1 MTAGFTFRQN
11 EQPTQTTPSRGITMN
26 KKLIGTNAGIIW
38 NLLNNNQRWNISDLR
53 VASGLTD
60 KEIYT
65 AIGWLA
71 RENKIEIEKSHN
83 GDEDYYLVIEYY
95 F

>member
-1 MTAGFTFRQN
+1 
-11 EQPTQTTPSRGITMN
+11 MN
-26 KKLIGTNAGIIW
+26 KKVIGTNAGIIW
-38 NLLNNNQRWNISDLR
+38 NLLNDYQKWDIPKLCK
-53 VASGLTD
+53 ASGLSE

-71 RENKIEIEKSHN
+71 RENKIEIERSID
-83 GDEDYYLVIEYY
+83 GDELFYLVVEYY

>member
-1 MTAGFTFRQN
+1 
-11 EQPTQTTPSRGITMN
+11 MN

-38 NLLNNNQRWNISDLR
+38 NLLNNRQRWNVTQLIE
-53 VASGLTD
+53 ASGLSER
-60 KEIYT
+60 EIFA

-71 RENKIEIEKSHN
+71 RENKIEIDKS
-83 GDEDYYLVIEYY
+83 EDAQEIFYLLIEYY